1 MRFIIAFQIKR
12 KSKLVRLIVN
22 IARMF
27 KIDLPKQIKLINDYQ
42 RVEIQAMKA
51 LLKKHDISSRELD
64 DEMRSQLSL
73 YARKIHPK
81 LRSFV
86 ISIASPKTV
95 VNKWWQK
102 MKAKMYDS
110 SDKQPEKKKV
120 GRPKTYKEIKEK
132 IIEFAREDCTASARN
147 IADELTMLGLP
158 VCRETVRLILKAA
171 GIKPAPDR
179 TKGMPWF
186 EYLQKA
192 NIWQMD
198 CTTTH
203 IAVEN
208 PKGKMELICYHI
220 LLFIHVKTRKV
231 VLGGI
236 KENPDGQWVC
246 NVIRSM
252 LGFELEHARAIVM
265 DRDPIFQPALRLFR
279 QTGIETHLLPARSPN
294 LNAYIERFHLTLKS
308 ECLSWLFLTSEVE
321 LRNAVV
327 EFLYYYNHW
336 RPHQS
341 LGGLPPEPDERIIKA
356 MNGELKGKIVT
367 EERLNG
373 IIRFRYREAA

>member
-1 MRFIIAFQIKR
+1 
-12 KSKLVRLIVN
+12 
-22 IARMF
+22 
-27 KIDLPKQIKLINDYQ
+27 
-42 RVEIQAMKA
+42 
-51 LLKKHDISSRELD
+51 
-64 DEMRSQLSL
+64 
-73 YARKIHPK
+73 
-81 LRSFV
+81 
-86 ISIASPKTV
+86 
-95 VNKWWQK
+95 
-102 MKAKMYDS
+102 
-110 SDKQPEKKKV
+110 
-120 GRPKTYKEIKEK
+120 
-132 IIEFAREDCTASARN
+132 
-147 IADELTMLGLP
+147 
-158 VCRETVRLILKAA
+158 
-171 GIKPAPDR
+171 
-179 TKGMPWF
+179 MPWF

-208 PKGKMELICYHI
+208 SKGKMELICYHI

-265 DRDPIFQPALRLFR
+265 DRDPIFRPVLKLLR
-279 QTGIETHLLPARSPN
+279 QSGIEPHVLPPKSPN

-308 ECLSWLFLTSEVE
+308 ECLSWLFLTSEAE
-321 LRNAVV
+321 LRNTVV

-341 LGGLPPEPDERIIKA
+341 LGGLPPEPDGKIIKA
-356 MNGELKGKIVT
+356 MNGELKGKIIT

>member
-1 MRFIIAFQIKR
+1 MRIF
-12 KSKLVRLIVN
+12 VN

-27 KIDLPKQIKLINDYQ
+27 NIDLPTQITLINDYQ
-42 RVEIQAMKA
+42 RIEIQAMKP
-51 LLKKHDISSRELD
+51 LLDKHDISSRELD
-64 DEMRSQLSL
+64 DEMRLKLSL

-86 ISIASPKTV
+86 INIASPKTV

-102 MKAKMYDS
+102 IKAKMNDS
-110 SDKQPEKKKV
+110 SDKQPEVKKL
-120 GRPKTYKEIKEK
+120 GRPKTDKEIREK
-132 IIEFAREDCTASARN
+132 IIEFARKDCSASLRN
-147 IADELTMLGLP
+147 IADELTMLGFS
-158 VCRETVRLILKAA
+158 VSRETVRKILKEE
-171 GIKPAPDR
+171 GIMPAPDR
-179 TKGMPWF
+179 IKGMPWF

-208 PKGKMELICYHI
+208 SKGRMELICFHI

-246 NVIRSM
+246 NIIRSL
-252 LGFELEHARAIVM
+252 LGFELENARAIVM
-265 DRDPIFQPALRLFR
+265 DRDPIFRPVLK
-279 QTGIETHLLPARSPN
+279 LLKQAQVDFHVLPSKSPN

-308 ECLSWLFLTSEVE
+308 ECLSWLFLTSEAE
-321 LRNAVV
+321 LRNAVI
-327 EFLYYYNHW
+327 EFLNYYNHW

-341 LGGLPPEPDERIIKA
+341 LGGLPPEPDQRIIKA
-356 MNGELKGKIVT
+356 MKGELKGRIVT